1 MLFDLLSTI
10 NILHTID
17 FDNTNFQLVDNAL
30 YENSIPKF
38 LYIFAP
44 PFDWKTIQVEEI
56 TKNKGDLNTKN
67 IYLGNNLLKR
77 HNPNEIFRN
86 VHEGL
91 GNNHFFAFKIIT
103 AENVKSKLQT
113 ILPNSLI
120 KIYYPLHFF
129 IRRVIPKM
137 KGFRKI
143 SRLLNL
149 PIDMSKSE
157 IMGRLIYQG
166 FNIISLDDSNEET
179 IIIAKVN
186 PAYNPSLIKAQPS
199 EGILFKMLRLGKNAE
214 QITVYKLRSMHP
226 YAEYVQEYIYL
237 NHGLDVGG
245 KFKNDF
251 RVSTGGK
258 FIRKYWIDELP
269 MIINLIKG
277 DIKLIGVRPISE
289 HYFNLYP
296 ESLKSLRVKTKPGL
310 LPPFYA
316 DMPKTFEEIIQSELT
331 YLKAYQNNPFRT
343 DFKYLIKIIKN
354 IFINRV
360 RSK

>member
-1 MLFDLLSTI
+1 MDSF
-10 NILHTID
+10 D
-17 FDNTNFQLVDNAL
+17 FDNTNCSLVENTF
-30 YENSIPKF
+30 YENSIPHF
-38 LYIFAP
+38 LYQFASP
-44 PFDWKTIQVEEI
+44 LDWRTIQVEEI
-56 TKNKGDLNTKN
+56 ANNKCYIDAKN
-67 IYLGNNLLKR
+67 IYIGNNLLKR

-86 VHEGL
+86 VHQRL
-91 GNNHFFAFKIIT
+91 NNNYFIAFKIVT

-113 ILPNSLI
+113 ILPHGLV

-129 IRRVIPKM
+129 IRRVIPKI

-166 FNIISLDDSNEET
+166 FNIISLHDNNEET
-179 IIIAKVN
+179 IIVAKVN

-199 EGILFKMLRLGKNAE
+199 EGILFKMLRMGKNEE

-237 NHGLDVGG
+237 NHGLDIGG
-245 KFKNDF
+245 KFKDDF

-277 DIKLIGVRPISE
+277 DIKLIGVRPISQ

-343 DFKYLIKIIKN
+343 DLEYFIKIIKN